1 MQGCEFYKYA
11 HGKDFALI
19 WWYFLCLVVILN
31 LCNSAFCAQPR
42 QTDELPPQSK
52 TCEIVINA
60 DSIIGLVYEHNPEV
74 AATRYAMEAAQYQ
87 FKDFE
92 RNLSQFTPI
101 IFRSDLDRRDKSPDE
116 NQDYSVRVGAEKN
129 FFDGGSI
136 FGGFGHRGRFGDSGS
151 GQSSFIETDITLPLF
166 SSNTTLRRITDRSR
180 QENEMFNTQLAYIN
194 VLRGNISRA
203 QFRYFAIAWRQEHIV
218 RRNKCISDLRSI
230 MELPRAKNI
239 RAHALIES
247 EIREVEGYNLAGK
260 QEINGILFDLRRSIG
275 LESLDISQIN
285 GANLFNFNLFEVEH
299 YGKFYLTAT
308 LDQLLERA
316 RQNDI
321 RIKVLGNARA
331 NSIEKKRLA
340 IKGKWDVFVDFDGQ
354 LDVASGGDLQDRN
367 GYVAEAGIRITKID
381 PTLLSYSLGRAV
393 AEIGKY
399 DALIKAQHLAT
410 RHQIEMQMFVAK
422 SKWQQYEAAYDTVK
436 SKRRVYH
443 QKLGDYKD
451 GKGTIDNLVDSRKAV
466 YYAEMNLVDVFNVF
480 YAGVILLDYACGT
493 YFSKLGID
501 VQTFENKRDNLN

>member
-19 WWYFLCLVVILN
+19 CRYLLYIILILN
-31 LCNSAFCAQPR
+31 LCSAGLFANPEASDKSQ
-42 QTDELPPQSK
+42 LPQLQSGD
-52 TCEIVINA
+52 IIINA
-60 DSIIGLVYEHNPEV
+60 DSIIGLVYKHNPEV
-74 AATRYAMEAAQYQ
+74 AAERYGMEAAQYQ

-116 NQDYSVRVGAEKN
+116 NQDYSVRVGAKKD

-136 FGGFGHRGRFGDSGS
+136 FGGVGHRGGFGDSGS

-180 QENEMFNTQLAYIN
+180 QENEMFNTQLVYIN
-194 VLRGNISRA
+194 TLRALIRRA
-203 QFRYFAIAWRQEHIV
+203 QFSYFSIVGRQEHIV

-230 MELPRAKNI
+230 LNLPQARNT
-239 RAHALIES
+239 RAHGLIES
-247 EIREVEGYNLAGK
+247 DIQEVEGYNLAGK
-260 QEINGILFDLRRSIG
+260 QEINGILFDLRRDIG

-285 GANLFNFNLFEVEH
+285 GANVFNFNLFEVEH
-299 YGKFYLTAT
+299 YGKSYLTAT

-331 NSIEKKRLA
+331 NSMEKKRLA
-340 IKGKWDVFVDFDGQ
+340 IEGKWDVFLDLDGQ

-381 PTLLSYSLGRAV
+381 PTLLSYSHGHTGRLQFQ
-393 AEIGKY
+393 
-399 DALIKAQHLAT
+399 DCAQ
-410 RHQIEMQMFVAK
+410 K
-422 SKWQQYEAAYDTVK
+422 P
-436 SKRRVYH
+436 
-443 QKLGDYKD
+443 G
-451 GKGTIDNLVDSRKAV
+451 
-466 YYAEMNLVDVFNVF
+466 
-480 YAGVILLDYACGT
+480 
-493 YFSKLGID
+493 
-501 VQTFENKRDNLN
+501 